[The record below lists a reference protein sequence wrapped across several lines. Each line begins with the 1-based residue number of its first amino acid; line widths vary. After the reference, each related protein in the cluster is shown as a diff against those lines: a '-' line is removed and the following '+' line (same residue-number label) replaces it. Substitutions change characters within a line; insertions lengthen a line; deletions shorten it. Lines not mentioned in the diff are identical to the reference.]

1 MREVLS
7 RAVLSASLAEISETP
22 EPWASALLSGSAEEK
37 AEGQGLLCVLL
48 GSPARS
54 GVQYVESAPTVS
66 FFLPASRFTAWL
78 PSTEALSRLL
88 NASGLPPISLSMKL
102 RRPTTPP

>member
-1 MREVLS
+1 MPLWQRFQRLQSHGPLPSFPDQQKRRQRV
-7 RAVLSASLAEISETP
+7 RAAV
-22 EPWASALLSGSAEEK
+22 
-37 AEGQGLLCVLL
+37 CVLL

-54 GVQYVESAPTVS
+54 GVQYVESAPAVS

-78 PSTEALSRLL
+78 PSTEAPSRLL

-102 RRPTTPP
+102 R